1 VTAALLLLAL
11 SAASQDAPGVAP
23 AAAQPRAAAG
33 GAPAAGASAS
43 DEERLR
49 RVRERRA
56 ALEQELK
63 RMRGEEKSLLGE
75 VEQLELELAL
85 RSEELL
91 GIQIELK
98 RTRARLDATVLRV
111 SELEKSLAEARP
123 ALARHARAL
132 YKLGDTSYL
141 RLLLSIDRPADFF
154 RGYRLITTL
163 ARRDNAR
170 VAAFRAD
177 LAAFT
182 SEKAALEERTRES
195 VALRNRLAAA
205 RRGLDAQRARKT
217 ELLTSLVERKELNA
231 AYVEELAQAETR
243 LQQLLAGLAEGF
255 VEVPL
260 GAFRGSL
267 PWPVEGPVRAGFGR
281 RKHPRFDTYTVHNG
295 IEVQAPAGAPVRA
308 IHAGRVVF
316 AERFRGYGL
325 MVVVDHGAKHHSLY
339 AQLGAVEV
347 APGQDVA
354 AGDVLGLAP
363 PAGPDGPGVY
373 FEMRYQGRPEDPEGW
388 LAKP

>member
-1 VTAALLLLAL
+1 VSTPLLVLAL
-11 SAASQDAPGVAP
+11 AGALQDAPQAVP
-23 AAAQPRAAAG
+23 AAT
-33 GAPAAGASAS
+33 PAAVLAP

-49 RVRERRA
+49 KVRERRA
-56 ALEQELK
+56 TLEQELK

-75 VEQLELELAL
+75 VEQLELELSL
-85 RSEELL
+85 RSEELTE
-91 GIQIELK
+91 IQITLR
-98 RTRARLDATVLRV
+98 RTRARLDATIARV
-111 SELEKSLAEARP
+111 NQLEKSLAEARP

-132 YKLGDTSYL
+132 YKLGDMSYL

-170 VAAFRAD
+170 VSSFRSD

-182 SEKAALEERTRES
+182 TEKAALEERTRES
-195 VALRNRLAAA
+195 LALRSRLAAA
-205 RRGLDAQRARKT
+205 RRNLDAQRARKT

-243 LQQLLAGLAEGF
+243 LQLLLAGLGEGE

-295 IEVQAPAGAPVRA
+295 IEIAAAPDAPVHA
-308 IHAGRVVF
+308 IHGGRVVF

-325 MVVVDHGAKHHSLY
+325 MVVVDHGGKHHSLY
-339 AQLGAVEV
+339 AQLAELRVTAGQTVE
-347 APGQDVA
+347 
-354 AGDVLGLAP
+354 AGTVVGIAD
-363 PAGPDGPGVY
+363 PAGPDGPGTY
-373 FEMRYQGRPEDPEGW
+373 FEMRYQGRPEDPESW

>member
-1 VTAALLLLAL
+1 MKPALLSLLL
-11 SAASQDAPGVAP
+11 VAAAQEAQPPKPVAP
-23 AAAQPRAAAG
+23 AAA
-33 GAPAAGASAS
+33 
-43 DEERLR
+43 DEAQRLQ

-56 ALEQELK
+56 ALEQELT

-75 VEQLELELAL
+75 VERIELELAL
-85 RSEELL
+85 RSDELTL
-91 GIQIELK
+91 TQLELR
-98 RTRARLDATVLRV
+98 RTRVQLDATVSRV
-111 SELEKSLAEARP
+111 AGLERSLAEARP

-132 YKLGDTSYL
+132 YELGDTSYL
-141 RLLLSIDRPADFF
+141 RLLLSIDRPSDFF

-170 VAAFRAD
+170 VASFRAG
-177 LAAFT
+177 LAALGA
-182 SEKAALEERTRES
+182 EKAALEERTRES
-195 VALRNRLAAA
+195 LALRNRLAAT
-205 RRGLDAQRARKT
+205 RRELDLQRSRKT

-231 AYVEELAQAETR
+231 AYVDELAQAESR
-243 LQQLLAGLAEGF
+243 LTLLLEGLGGGD

-295 IEVQAPAGAPVRA
+295 VEIEAAPDAPVRA
-308 IHAGRVVF
+308 VHGGRVVF

-325 MVVVDHGAKHHSLY
+325 MVVVDHGGKHHSLY
-339 AQLGAVEV
+339 AQLGAVQV
-347 APGQDVA
+347 APGQVVET
-354 AGDVLGLAP
+354 GTVLGTAD
-363 PAGPDGPGVY
+363 PAGADGPGVY

>member
-1 VTAALLLLAL
+1 MRAALLVLAL
-11 SAASQDAPGVAP
+11 AGALQEAPRARD
-23 AAAQPRAAAG
+23 AAAP
-33 GAPAAGASAS
+33 AS

-49 RVRERRA
+49 KVQERRA
-56 ALEQELK
+56 ALEQELS

-75 VEQLELELAL
+75 VERLELELSL
-85 RSEELL
+85 RSDELTE
-91 GIQIELK
+91 IQITLR
-98 RTRARLDATVLRV
+98 RTRAALDATVARLAG
-111 SELEKSLAEARP
+111 LEKSLAEARP

-132 YKLGDTSYL
+132 YKLGDMSYV

-154 RGYRLITTL
+154 RGYRLVTTL

-170 VAAFRAD
+170 VAQFRSD

-182 SEKAALEERTRES
+182 TEKATLEERTRES
-195 VALRNRLAAA
+195 LALRNKLAAA
-205 RRGLDAQRARKT
+205 RRNLDAQRGRKT

-231 AYVEELAQAETR
+231 AYVSELAQAETR
-243 LQQLLAGLAEGF
+243 LVALLSGLDEGT

-267 PWPVEGPVRAGFGR
+267 PWPVEGEVRAPFGR
-281 RKHPRFDTYTVHNG
+281 RKHARFDTYTVHNG
-295 IEVQAPAGAPVRA
+295 IEIAAPPEAAVRA
-308 IHAGRVVF
+308 VHAGRVVF

-325 MVVVDHGAKHHSLY
+325 MVVVDHGGKHHSLY
-339 AQLGAVEV
+339 AQLASVQVE
-347 APGQDVA
+347 PGQQVA
-354 AGDVLGLAP
+354 AGTVVGTAD

>member
-1 VTAALLLLAL
+1 
-11 SAASQDAPGVAP
+11 
-23 AAAQPRAAAG
+23 
-33 GAPAAGASAS
+33 
-43 DEERLR
+43 
-49 RVRERRA
+49 
-56 ALEQELK
+56 
-63 RMRGEEKSLLGE
+63 MRGEEKSLLGE
-75 VEQLELELAL
+75 VERLELELSL
-85 RSEELL
+85 RSEELTE
-91 GIQIELK
+91 IQITLR
-98 RTRARLDATVLRV
+98 RTRARLDATIARV
-111 SELEKSLAEARP
+111 NQLEKSLAEARP

-132 YKLGDTSYL
+132 YKLGDMSYL

-170 VAAFRAD
+170 VSSFRSD

-182 SEKAALEERTRES
+182 TEKAALEERTRES
-195 VALRNRLAAA
+195 LALRSRLAAA
-205 RRGLDAQRARKT
+205 RRNLDAQRARKT

-243 LQQLLAGLAEGF
+243 LQLLLAGLGEGE

-295 IEVQAPAGAPVRA
+295 IEIAAAPDAPVHA
-308 IHAGRVVF
+308 IHGGRVVF

-325 MVVVDHGAKHHSLY
+325 MVVVDHGGKHHSLY
-339 AQLGAVEV
+339 AQLAEVRVTAGQSVE
-347 APGQDVA
+347 
-354 AGDVLGLAP
+354 AGTVVGIAD
-363 PAGPDGPGVY
+363 PAGPDGPGTY
-373 FEMRYQGRPEDPEGW
+373 FEMRYQGRPEDPESW

>member
-1 VTAALLLLAL
+1 VKAALLVLTLAGAL
-11 SAASQDAPGVAP
+11 REPPPTAAVPQAVPAP
-23 AAAQPRAAAG
+23 AAS
-33 GAPAAGASAS
+33 PAATP

-49 RVRERRA
+49 KVQERRA

-75 VEQLELELAL
+75 VEQLELELQL
-85 RSEELL
+85 RSEELVEL
-91 GIQIELK
+91 QIALR
-98 RTRARLDATVLRV
+98 RTRAQLDATVLRV
-111 SELEKSLAEARP
+111 RQLETSLAEARP

-132 YKLGDTSYL
+132 YKLGDMSYV
-141 RLLLSIDRPADFF
+141 RLLLSIDRPSDFF

-170 VAAFRAD
+170 VARFRSD
-177 LAAFT
+177 LLAFT
-182 SEKAALEERTRES
+182 SERATLEQRTRES
-195 VALRNRLAAA
+195 IALRNRLAGA
-205 RRGLDAQRARKT
+205 RRSLDAQRERKT

-243 LQQLLAGLAEGF
+243 LQQLLSGLGGSE

-295 IEVQAPAGAPVRA
+295 IEIAAAADAPV
-308 IHAGRVVF
+308 HAVHGGRVVF

-325 MVVVDHGAKHHSLY
+325 MVVVDHGDKRHSLY
-339 AQLGAVEV
+339 AQLAEV
-347 APGQDVA
+347 AVSPGQQVA
-354 AGDVLGLAP
+354 AGALLGSAD